1 MKLKLVNNSNLNSIN
16 INNSS
21 KTNINGVII
30 TGCPG
35 IDAYYICSD
44 ILGTTGNTLNKIRI
58 SLGNSTVQ
66 TTYDVLSRYFGKG
79 GYASDESD
87 VQKPVL
93 LGSIN
98 ISQWIL
104 ESERTTIDSNLIT
117 TGNVD
122 KLTLTTPNIA
132 YDVEESQSNSLHF
145 HELTPPTIT
154 EKTFDFDDY
163 DYIYVGTGESYW
175 YDQSILELYKTA
187 WPTLVSKLK
196 TWYEYLNSRDIDL
209 TTYDIVPW
217 IMSDRVNIIDTQIS
231 NASYILIDAAYI
243 LKPTNNLVVMG
254 NRDSGFK
261 GDTSGMKFE
270 NINFVSG
277 NSYMTDGVERLYEAD
292 VTNDKFYINKS
303 EITGAS
309 SSLSTIGNVTLFGDS
324 DSKTMAK
331 LYGCVLKGSNGDTLA
346 NYVPVRRKS
355 DNYPG
360 LYDKIG
366 ETFKTISSY
375 YCTGAVRYL
384 TTENNEHIVTENN
397 EKILI

>member
-1 MKLKLVNNSNLNSIN
+1 MKLKLVNNTNLNSIN
-16 INNSS
+16 IGN
-21 KTNINGVII
+21 TNKVNISGVII

-35 IDAYYICSD
+35 INAYNICSD
-44 ILGTTGNTLNKIRI
+44 ILGTNGNTLNKIRI

-66 TTYDVLSRYFGKG
+66 TTYNVLSRYFGKG
-79 GYASDESD
+79 GYASDETD

-104 ESERTTIDSNLIT
+104 ESERTSIDSNLIT

-132 YDVEESQSNSLHF
+132 YDVEESQNNSLHF

-154 EKTFDFDDY
+154 EKTFDFTDY

-231 NASYILIDAAYI
+231 NASYILIDAAYV

-254 NRDSGFK
+254 NRNSGFK
-261 GDTSGMKFE
+261 GDMSGMKFE
-270 NINFVSG
+270 NISFVSG
-277 NSYMTDGVERLYEAD
+277 DTYMTDGVERLYEAD
-292 VTNDKFYINKS
+292 VTNDLFYINKS
-303 EITGAS
+303 EISGT
-309 SSLSTIGNVTLFGDS
+309 SSLSNIGNVTLFGDS
-324 DSKTMAK
+324 DSKVMAK

-346 NYVPVRRKS
+346 DYVPVRRKS

-360 LYDKIG
+360 LYDKVG
-366 ETFKTISSY
+366 GNFKSAGSY
-375 YCTGAVRYL
+375 YCNGAVRYL
-384 TTENNEHIVTENN
+384 TTENNEHIVTDNN
-397 EKILI
+397 EEILI